1 MWLKEISHYI
11 ISMSLDQYLK
21 RFITKDKSGSN
32 YIKIGDAELNV
43 FGNKYYVPNENINEF
58 QENYKKHVFEH
69 KKEAYLVERQLENGK
84 IAIDL
89 DFRYNS
95 SITEKQHTETH
106 VNDFIELCMNGLN
119 DLFDN
124 TTSQTITFYIF
135 EKENVNCL
143 DTVTK
148 DGIHII
154 IDIVADFPTKLL
166 FRKYIVENIDDVWDD
181 LPLENDW
188 DSVVDEAVMKGNA
201 GWQLYGS
208 RKPGNEAYKL
218 KNIFVSE
225 INEDSIEIAET
236 DIQFVDFN
244 KYFPKFCVRHTEGCK
259 RFEIKKEKEVEYSKI
274 KDSLSKKTK
283 LKLVNKSKCNSLSD
297 LQNSGDLD
305 NMIQLL
311 FDDANTD
318 YDIKEIHNYTMA
330 LPKEYWGAGSYDKW
344 IRVCWALKN
353 KSEKLVLTWLK
364 FCSQSDDFDFA
375 RNDALDTWDDGEMN
389 GSDGFTF
396 KSIIYWCKTSN
407 PDEYKTI
414 YNNTVDYYIYYSF
427 RNNTECDLAN
437 TLFQMFKSQYVCAS
451 IGNNIWYEFKNNR
464 WEINDRGSALRLK
477 ISTAMYKKYEEKLFS
492 YQSSALA
499 NQNNMI
505 IAQDK
510 NPPDDDLKMNN
521 MSNQVVGEF
530 KDNQNDSQKDF
541 IKKRNEMSATC
552 KLLKKTVTKNN
563 IMKECQ
569 ELFWDKNFYNKLDK
583 DPYLLGCT
591 NCVIDFK
598 QKTHRCGKHDDYIS
612 KSTNLNYKTLEYYQ
626 KNKPDVIK
634 EINDFMD
641 QLFPD
646 IKNEETG
653 ETDSSLRTY
662 MWEHIAST
670 LLGTNE
676 NQTFNIYNG
685 SGANGK
691 SKLVELMGIVLGE
704 YKGTVPISLVTQK
717 RSNIG
722 GTSSE
727 IYNLIG
733 TRYAVMQE
741 PSKNDSINEG
751 IVKELTGGDP
761 IQCRALFKDSVTF
774 IPQFKLVVCT
784 NCMFDVKSNDDGTW
798 RRLRKVD
805 FLSKFTDKPYEDSRF
820 PIDDYKYQ
828 FKIDQKLDEKFK
840 SWAPVMLAMLVAIA
854 FETQGRVNDVEMVM
868 ESTQKYRQDQDILLE
883 FHNAVINPTPNKN
896 GHSVKQRDL
905 MVKFKDWF
913 GKMHVGTKEPK
924 GKELIKY
931 FEDKYGKYPNSGW
944 IRFSYNKSVYD
955 DVGGFDD

>member
-1 MWLKEISHYI
+1 MA
-11 ISMSLDQYLK
+11 LDQYLK
-21 RFITKDKSGSN
+21 KFITKDKSSAN

-43 FGNKYYVPNENINEF
+43 FGNKYQIIKDNLNEF
-58 QENYKKHVFEH
+58 QENYKRHVFEN
-69 KKEAYLVERQLENGK
+69 KKEAYLVERQLDNGK

-95 SITEKQHTETH
+95 SIISKQHTEDH
-106 VNDFIELCMNGLN
+106 INDFIELCMNGFN
-119 DLFDN
+119 ELFDDLDN
-124 TTSQTITFYIF
+124 NQISFYIF

-143 DTVTK
+143 DNVTK

-154 IDIVADFPTKLL
+154 IDIIADFPVKML
-166 FRKYIVENIDDVWDD
+166 FRKYIIENIGDVWVD
-181 LPLENDW
+181 LPLVNDW
-188 DSVVDEAVMKGNA
+188 SSVVDEAVMKGNA

-218 KNIFVSE
+218 KCIFVSTVADE
-225 INEDSIEIAET
+225 SIDIVET
-236 DIQFVDFN
+236 DIQFIDFN
-244 KYFPKFCVRHTEGCK
+244 KYFPKFCVRHTDGCNN
-259 RFEIKKEKEVEYSKI
+259 FTLKKEKEAEYLTLKEA
-274 KDSLSKKTK
+274 LVKKTK
-283 LKLVNKSKCNSLSD
+283 LKVVNKSKCNNLGD
-297 LQNSGDLD
+297 VQNSEDLD
-305 NMIQLL
+305 NLIQML

-318 YDIKEIHNYTMA
+318 YTIKEIHNYTMA
-330 LPKEYWGAGSYDKW
+330 LPKEYWGPGSYDKW

-353 KSEKLVLTWLK
+353 TNEKLVLTWLK
-364 FCSQSDDFDFA
+364 FCSQSDDFDFSH
-375 RNDALDTWDDGEMN
+375 NDALDMWEDGEIN
-389 GSDGFTF
+389 DRNGFTF

-407 PDEYKTI
+407 PDEYKNI
-414 YNNTVDYYIYYSF
+414 YNKTVDYYIYYSF

-437 TLFQMFKSQYVCAS
+437 TLFQMYKSQYVCAS
-451 IGNNIWYEFKNNR
+451 IGNNVWYEFKNNR
-464 WEINDRGSALRLK
+464 WELNDRGSTLRLK

-499 NQNNMI
+499 SQNNMI
-505 IAQDK
+505 LNNVK
-510 NPPDDDLKMNN
+510 NDNEDELKMNN
-521 MSNQVVGEF
+521 MSNKVVGEF
-530 KDNQNDSQKDF
+530 KDNCNDSQKDF

-552 KLLKKTVTKNN
+552 KLLKKTTTKNN

-569 ELFWDKNFYNKLDK
+569 ELFWDKDFYNKLDK
-583 DPYLLGCT
+583 NPYLLGCT
-591 NCVIDFK
+591 NCVVDFK
-598 QKTHRCGKHDDYIS
+598 QKTHRCGKHDDYVS
-612 KSTNLNYKTLEYYQ
+612 KSTNLNYKTLQHQQ
-626 KNKPDVIK
+626 KNKPHIIK
-634 EINDFMD
+634 EINDFME

-662 MWEHIAST
+662 MWEHMAST

-805 FLSKFTDKPYEDSRF
+805 FLSKFTDKPYNDPNF
-820 PIDDYKYQ
+820 PIKDYKYQ

-840 SWAPVMLAMLVAIA
+840 SWAPVLLSMLVDIA
-854 FETQGRVNDVEMVM
+854 FEKQGRVDDVDMVL
-868 ESTQKYRQDQDILLE
+868 ESTLKYRQDQDIILE
-883 FHNAVINPTPNKN
+883 FHNAIINPSPSKH
-896 GHSVKQRDL
+896 GHSVKTRDL
-905 MVKFKDWF
+905 TVKFNDWF
-913 GKMHVGTKEPK
+913 TKMYSNTQKPN
-924 GKELIKY
+924 GKELTKY
-931 FEDKYGKYPNSGW
+931 FEDKYGKYPTDGW
-944 IRFSYNKSVYD
+944 FNFSYKSEFI
-955 DVGGFDD
+955 DVTGFTE

>member
-1 MWLKEISHYI
+1 MVL
-11 ISMSLDQYLK
+11 LDQYLK
-21 RFITKDKSGSN
+21 SFITKDKSAAN
-32 YIKIGDAELNV
+32 YIKIGDPSLDI
-43 FGNKYYVPNENINEF
+43 FGNKYHISKESIKAFY
-58 QENYKKHVFEH
+58 ENYKQHVFEN
-69 KKEAYLVERQLENGK
+69 KKEAYLVERQLDNGK

-89 DFRYNS
+89 DFRYNPE
-95 SITEKQHTETH
+95 ITEKQHSH
-106 VNDFIELCMNGLN
+106 HHISDFIELCMNGFN
-119 DLFDN
+119 ELFENFNN
-124 TTSQTITFYIF
+124 TSISFYIF

-143 DTVTK
+143 DNITK

-154 IDIVADFPTKLL
+154 IDIISDFSVKLL
-166 FRKYIVENIDDVWDD
+166 LRKYIIENIDDIWDD

-188 DSVVDEAVMKGNA
+188 NSVVDEAVMKGNT

-218 KNIFVSE
+218 KHIFVSE
-225 INEDSIEIAET
+225 IADESINIVET
-236 DIQFVDFN
+236 DIKFIDFN
-244 KYFPKFCVRHTEGCK
+244 KYFPKFCVRHVEECNH
-259 RFEIKKEKEVEYSKI
+259 FEICEEKQDEFLKI
-274 KDSLSKKTK
+274 KDGLTKKTK
-283 LKLVNKSKCNSLSD
+283 LKVSNKSKCNSLTEI
-297 LQNSGDLD
+297 QNSADLD
-305 NMIQLL
+305 NMISTL

-318 YDIKEIHNYTMA
+318 YNIKEIHNYTMA
-330 LPKEYWGAGSYDKW
+330 LPSEYWGPGSYDKW
-344 IRVCWALKN
+344 MRVCWALKN
-353 KSEKLVLTWLK
+353 TDEKLVLTWLK
-364 FCSQSDDFDFA
+364 FCSQSEDFDFA
-375 RNDALDTWDDGEMN
+375 HNDALDVWEDGEMSD
-389 GSDGFTF
+389 SDGLTF
-396 KSIIYWCKTSN
+396 KSIIYWCKTSS
-407 PDEYKTI
+407 PDEYKNI
-414 YNNTVDYYIYYSF
+414 YNKTVDYYIYYSF

-451 IGNNIWYEFKNNR
+451 IGNNTWYEFKNNR
-464 WEINDRGSALRLK
+464 WEVSDRGSALRLK
-477 ISTAMYKKYEEKLFS
+477 ISTQMYKKYEEKLFS

-499 NQNNMI
+499 TQNNIMVKD
-505 IAQDK
+505 DK
-510 NPPDDDLKMNN
+510 NEDNDELKMNN

-530 KDNQNDSQKDF
+530 KDNHNDSHKDF

-552 KLLKKTVTKNN
+552 KLLKKTTTKNN

-569 ELFWDKNFYNKLDK
+569 ELFWDKDFYNKLDK

-598 QKTHRCGKHDDYIS
+598 QKTHRCGKHDDYVS
-612 KSTNLNYKTLEYYQ
+612 KSTNLNYKPLSYYE
-626 KNKPDVIK
+626 KNKPTIVK
-634 EINDFMD
+634 EINDFMS

-646 IKNEETG
+646 IKDEETG
-653 ETDSSLRTY
+653 EIDTSLRTY

-805 FLSKFTDKPYEDSRF
+805 FLSKFTDNPYKDPKF
-820 PIDDYKYQ
+820 PIEEYKYQ

-840 SWAPVMLAMLVAIA
+840 FWAPVMLSMLVEIA
-854 FETQGRVNDVEMVM
+854 FKTQGRVNDVDMVM
-868 ESTQKYRQDQDILLE
+868 ESTQKYRQDQDVLLE
-883 FHNAVINPTPNKN
+883 FHNTMINPTPSKN

-905 MVKFKDWF
+905 LVKFREWYT
-913 GKMHVGTKEPK
+913 KMYVGAQPPI
-924 GKELIKY
+924 GKEIMKY
-931 FEDKYGKYPNSGW
+931 FESIYGKYPSNGW
-944 IRFSYNKSVYD
+944 LRFSYKGEYA
-955 DVGGFDD
+955 DVDGFNV

>member
-1 MWLKEISHYI
+1 MA
-11 ISMSLDQYLK
+11 LDQYLK
-21 RFITKDKSGSN
+21 KFITKDKNAAN
-32 YIKIGDAELNV
+32 YIKIGDPELNV
-43 FGNKYYVPNENINEF
+43 FGNKYLVTKDNIQEF
-58 QENYKKHVFEH
+58 QEQYKKHVFEN
-69 KKEAYLVERQLENGK
+69 KKEAYLVERQLDNGK

-89 DFRYNS
+89 DFRYS
-95 SITEKQHTETH
+95 SSVTEKKHTKDH
-106 VNDFIELCMNGLN
+106 INDFVELCMNGFN

-124 TTSQTITFYIF
+124 IDNKSISFYIF

-143 DTVTK
+143 ENVTK

-154 IDIVADFPTKLL
+154 VNIIADFPIKLM
-166 FRKYIVENIDDVWDD
+166 FRKYLIENIEDIWDD

-188 DSVVDEAVMKGNA
+188 NSVIDEAVMKGNT

-218 KNIFVSE
+218 KYIFTSC
-225 INEDSIEIAET
+225 IENNTIDITET
-236 DIQFVDFN
+236 DIMFIDFN
-244 KYFPKFCVRHTEGCK
+244 KYFPKFCVRNTDDCNN
-259 RFEIKKEKEVEYSKI
+259 FNIVKEKEDEYSKL
-274 KDSLSKKTK
+274 KEGLVKKAK
-283 LKLVNKSKCNSLSD
+283 LKVLNKSKCNNLSD
-297 LQNSGDLD
+297 IQNSDDLD
-305 NMIQLL
+305 NMITMM
-311 FDDANTD
+311 FNDANTD
-318 YDIKEIHNYTMA
+318 YTIKEIHNYTMA
-330 LPKEYWGAGSYDKW
+330 LPKEYWGSGSYDKW

-353 KSEKLVLTWLK
+353 TNEKLVLTWLK
-364 FCSQSDDFDFA
+364 FCSQIEDFDYTN
-375 RNDALDTWDDGEMN
+375 NDALYTWEEGEINDSN
-389 GSDGFTF
+389 GYTY

-407 PDEYKTI
+407 PEEYKNI
-414 YNNTVDYYIYYSF
+414 YNKTVDYYIYYSF

-437 TLFQMFKSQYVCAS
+437 TLFQMYKSQYVCAS
-451 IGNNIWYEFKNNR
+451 IKNNSWYEFKNNR
-464 WEINDRGSALRLK
+464 WECNDRGSALRLK
-477 ISTAMYKKYEEKLFS
+477 ISTSMYKKYEEKLFS

-505 IAQDK
+505 LNKETVEQ
-510 NPPDDDLKMNN
+510 DDDLKMNN
-521 MSNQVVGEF
+521 MSNKVVGEF
-530 KDNQNDSQKDF
+530 KDNHNDSQKDY

-552 KLLKKTVTKNN
+552 KLLKKTITKNN

-569 ELFWDKNFYNKLDK
+569 ELFWDKDFYNKLDK
-583 DPYLLGCT
+583 NPYLLGCT

-598 QKTHRCGKHDDYIS
+598 EKKHRAGKHDDYVS
-612 KSTNLNYKTLEYYQ
+612 KSTNLVYKPIEHY
-626 KNKPDVIK
+626 KKHKPNVLN
-634 EINDFMD
+634 EINAFMS

-646 IKNEETG
+646 IKDEKTG
-653 ETDSSLRTY
+653 EIDSSLRKY
-662 MWEHIAST
+662 MWEHMAST

-691 SKLVELMGIVLGE
+691 SKLVELMGMVLGE

-727 IYNLIG
+727 VHNLIG

-805 FLSKFTDKPYEDSRF
+805 FLSKFTDKPYKDPKF
-820 PIDDYKYQ
+820 PIEDYKYQ

-840 SWAPVMLAMLVAIA
+840 TWAPVMLSMLVEIA
-854 FETQGRVNDVEMVM
+854 FEKQGRVDDVDMVI
-868 ESTQKYRQDQDILLE
+868 ESTNDYRKDQDILLE
-883 FHNAVINPTPNKN
+883 FHNSMINPVPSAN
-896 GHSVKQRDL
+896 GHTVKQRDL

-913 GKMHVGTKEPK
+913 SKMYVSTPPPN
-924 GKELIKY
+924 GKELVKY
-931 FEDKYGKYPNSGW
+931 FEDKYGKYPSDGW
-944 IRFSYNKSVYD
+944 SRFSYKGEYSNIE
-955 DVGGFDD
+955 GFNPE

>member
-1 MWLKEISHYI
+1 MLKELSLYI
-11 ISMSLDQYLK
+11 LSMALDQYLK
-21 RFITKDKSGSN
+21 KFITKDKAASN

-43 FGNKYYVPNENINEF
+43 FGNKYHITKDNRNDFE
-58 QENYKKHVFEH
+58 ENYKKHVFEN

-95 SITEKQHTETH
+95 SVTEKQHTNDH
-106 VNDFIELCMNGLN
+106 INDFIELCMNGFN

-124 TTSQTITFYIF
+124 LINNPITFYIF

-154 IDIVADFPTKLL
+154 VNILADFPTKILL
-166 FRKYIVENIDDVWDD
+166 RNYIVANLEDVWDD
-181 LPLENDW
+181 LPLKNDW
-188 DSVVDEAVMKGNA
+188 NSVVDEAVMKGNT

-218 KNIFVSE
+218 KHIFVSQ
-225 INEDSIEIAET
+225 IKNETIDVTET
-236 DIQFVDFN
+236 DIQFIDFN
-244 KYFPKFCVRHTEGCK
+244 KFFPQFCVCHTEDCNQ
-259 RFEIKKEKEVEYSKI
+259 FDIKKEREDEYLKI
-274 KDSLSKKTK
+274 KDSLTKKTK
-283 LKLVNKSKCNSLSD
+283 LKVANKSKCNRLTD
-297 LQNSGDLD
+297 IQNSGDLD
-305 NMIQLL
+305 NMIVAL

-318 YDIKEIHNYTMA
+318 YTIKEIHNYTIA

-353 KSEKLVLTWLK
+353 TNERLILTWLK
-364 FCSQSDDFDFA
+364 FCSLSDDFDFMN
-375 RNDALDTWDDGEMN
+375 NDAIDIWDDGEMN
-389 GSDGFTF
+389 DVDGYTF
-396 KSIIYWCKTSN
+396 KSIMYWCKTSN
-407 PDEYKTI
+407 PDEYKNI
-414 YNNTVDYYIYYSF
+414 YNKTVDYYIYYSF

-437 TLFQMFKSQYVCAS
+437 TLFQMFKSQYVCVS
-451 IGNNIWYEFKNNR
+451 IGNNTWYEFKHNR

-477 ISTAMYKKYEEKLFS
+477 ISTEMYKKYEEKLFA

-499 NQNNMI
+499 SQNNMI
-505 IAQDK
+505 LDVDK
-510 NPPDDDLKMNN
+510 NEENDDMKMNN
-521 MSNQVVGEF
+521 MSNKVVGEF
-530 KDNQNDSQKDF
+530 KNNNNDSQKDF

-563 IMKECQ
+563 IMRECQ
-569 ELFWDKNFYNKLDK
+569 ELFWDKDFYNKLDK
-583 DPYLLGCT
+583 NSYLLGCT

-598 QKTHRCGKHDDYIS
+598 QKTHRCGKHDDYVS
-612 KSTNLNYKTLEYYQ
+612 KSTNLNYKTLEYYN
-626 KNKPDVIK
+626 KNKPIVVK
-634 EINDFMD
+634 EINDFMS

-653 ETDSSLRTY
+653 ELDVSLRRY
-662 MWEHIAST
+662 MWEHLAST

-691 SKLVELMGIVLGE
+691 SKLVELMGMVLGE

-761 IQCRALFKDSVTF
+761 LQCRALFKDSVTF

-805 FLSKFTDKPYEDSRF
+805 FLSKFTDKPYKDPKF
-820 PIDDYKYQ
+820 PIEDYKYQ

-840 SWAPVMLAMLVAIA
+840 SWAPVMLSMLVEVA
-854 FETQGRVNDVEMVM
+854 FETQGRVSDVEMVM
-868 ESTQKYRQDQDILLE
+868 ESTQKYRQDQDIILE
-883 FHNAVINPTPNKN
+883 FHNAMINPTPSKH
-896 GHSVKQRDL
+896 GHTVKSRDL
-905 MVKFKDWF
+905 MVKFNDWF
-913 GKMHVGTKEPK
+913 SKMYVSTRQPH
-924 GKELIKY
+924 GKELTTY
-931 FEDKYGKYPNSGW
+931 FEAKYGKYPNGGW
-944 IRFSYNKSVYD
+944 LRFSYKSEYA
-955 DVGGFDD
+955 DVDGLSV

>member
-1 MWLKEISHYI
+1 MA
-11 ISMSLDQYLK
+11 LDQYLK
-21 RFITKDKSGSN
+21 KFITKEKSAAN

-43 FGNKYYVPNENINEF
+43 FGNKYLITKDNLIEF
-58 QENYKKHVFEH
+58 QENYKRDVFEN

-89 DFRYNS
+89 DFRYNAS
-95 SITEKQHTETH
+95 VTEKKHTKDH
-106 VNDFIELCMNGLN
+106 INDFVELCMNGLN
-119 DLFDN
+119 NLFNNLDN
-124 TTSQTITFYIF
+124 NSISFYIF

-143 DTVTK
+143 DNVTK
-148 DGIHII
+148 DGVHII
-154 IDIVADFPTKLL
+154 IDIIADFPTKLM
-166 FRKYIVENIDDVWDD
+166 FRKYLIENIEEIWDD

-188 DSVVDEAVMKGNA
+188 DNVIDEAVMKGNA

-218 KNIFVSE
+218 KYIFVSRVE
-225 INEDSIEIAET
+225 TDTIDIIET
-236 DIQFVDFN
+236 DIMFIDFN
-244 KYFPKFCVRHTEGCK
+244 KYFPKFCIRDTDDCNHFDISKCKEEEYLKLKEGL
-259 RFEIKKEKEVEYSKI
+259 I
-274 KDSLSKKTK
+274 KKTK
-283 LKLVNKSKCNSLSD
+283 LKVANKSKCNSLSD
-297 LQNSGDLD
+297 IQNSNDLD
-305 NMIQLL
+305 NMIEML
-311 FDDANTD
+311 FNDANTD
-318 YDIKEIHNYTMA
+318 YTIKEIHNYTMA
-330 LPKEYWGAGSYDKW
+330 LPKEYWGSGSYDKW

-353 KSEKLVLTWLK
+353 TNEKLVLTWLK
-364 FCSQSDDFDFA
+364 FCSQIDDFDFA
-375 RNDALDTWDDGEMN
+375 NNDVLYTWEEGELN
-389 GSDGFTF
+389 DSDGYTF

-407 PDEYKTI
+407 PDEYKNI
-414 YNNTVDYYIYYSF
+414 YNKTVDYYIYYSF

-437 TLFQMFKSQYVCAS
+437 TLFQMYKSQYVCAS
-451 IGNNIWYEFKNNR
+451 IGNNTWYEFKNNR

-477 ISTAMYKKYEEKLFS
+477 ISTCMYKKYEEKLFS

-499 NQNNMI
+499 SQNNMI
-505 IAQDK
+505 LSK
-510 NPPDDDLKMNN
+510 ENSENDDELKMNN
-521 MSNQVVGEF
+521 MSNKVVGEF
-530 KDNQNDSQKDF
+530 KDNHNDSQKDF

-552 KLLKKTVTKNN
+552 KLLKKTTTKNN

-569 ELFWDKNFYNKLDK
+569 ELFWDKDFFNKLDK

-598 QKTHRCGKHDDYIS
+598 QRAHRAGKHDDYVS
-612 KSTNLNYKTLEYYQ
+612 KSTNLNYKPITYY
-626 KNKPDVIK
+626 KKHKSNIIK
-634 EINDFMD
+634 EINDFMN

-646 IKNEETG
+646 IKDNETG
-653 ETDSSLRTY
+653 KADSSLRTY
-662 MWEHIAST
+662 MWEHMAST

-805 FLSKFTDKPYEDSRF
+805 FLSKFTDRPYEDSKF
-820 PIDDYKYQ
+820 PVEDYKYQ

-840 SWAPVMLAMLVAIA
+840 SWAPVMLSMLVEIA
-854 FETQGRVNDVEMVM
+854 FEKQGRVDDVDMVM
-868 ESTQKYRQDQDILLE
+868 ESTQMYRQDQDILLE
-883 FHNAVINPTPNKN
+883 FHNSMINPVPSTN
-896 GHSVKQRDL
+896 GHTVKTRDL
-905 MVKFKDWF
+905 MAKFREWF
-913 GKMHVGTKEPK
+913 SKMYVGTQPPN
-924 GKELIKY
+924 GKELTKY
-931 FEDKYGKYPNSGW
+931 FEDKYGKYPNNGW
-944 IRFSYNKSVYD
+944 ARFSYKSEYSNVE
-955 DVGGFDD
+955 GFNPE